1 MLKTRTI
8 TAIALLTVFLLATFS
23 APIQLFGAL
32 IAGVLVLAAW
42 EWARLL
48 GLQRNTQFVY
58 AALIG
63 AVLVWNMSANQ
74 AGSSISPEVAIGL
87 YKVAAI
93 FWLGVVPFVLIRRPL
108 LNAGVWRWFLL
119 AVGIMLF
126 LAAWHA
132 LLVAR
137 THGASFVL
145 SLLSI
150 VWLADSGAYFSGR
163 QFGSRKL
170 APSISPG
177 KTWEGVLGGWLLV
190 LLVVIGVLATHAFAP
205 NFFLAYAAHL
215 GTVGTLTAIT
225 GLVLVSVMG
234 DLFESL
240 LKRQAGVKD
249 SSNLLPGH
257 GGILDRI
264 DALLPTVPLAMLLF

>member
-1 MLKTRTI
+1 MLKIRAV
-8 TAIALLTVFLLATFS
+8 TAIALLTVFLLATFG
-23 APIQLFGAL
+23 APIQVFSAL
-32 IAGVLVLAAW
+32 IAGVLLLAAW

-48 GLQRNTQFVY
+48 GLQRITQLVY
-58 AALIG
+58 AALVG
-63 AVLVWNMSANQ
+63 AVLVGNMSVNNV
-74 AGSSISPEVAIGL
+74 GSSISPEVAIGL

-108 LNAGVWRWFLL
+108 LTAGIWRWFLL
-119 AVGIMLF
+119 TVGVMLF
-126 LAAWHA
+126 LAAWQA

-137 THGASFVL
+137 SHGAFFVL

-150 VWLADSGAYFSGR
+150 VWLADSGAYFTGR

-190 LLVVIGVLATHAFAP
+190 LLVVIGVLATKALSP
-205 NFFLAYAAHL
+205 NFFLAYATHL
-215 GTVGTLTAIT
+215 GTVGTLIAIT

-249 SSNLLPGH
+249 SSHLLPGH
-257 GGILDRI
+257 GGVLDRI
-264 DALLPTVPLAMLLF
+264 DALLPAVPLAMLLF